1 MRYRLIFITFIT
13 GLLITGCN
21 SGMSSQEQT
30 KLAEY
35 KTCLETTG
43 LVMANSDYPQNQ
55 NKAVTIKL
63 IKV

>member
-1 MRYRLIFITFIT
+1 
-13 GLLITGCN
+13 
-21 SGMSSQEQT
+21 MSSQVQT

-55 NKAVTIKL
+55 NKAVEIALNACAKY
-63 IKV
+63 KP